1 MTDAV
6 ETIDNKVDELRSQIE
21 LVLQQSEIL
30 AKAMIAVGEKLDSK
44 TNALE
49 QRVDLGFADTQA
61 MIKFSHA
68 ELDRRVRFMEQ
79 TLTVLEEKFANL
91 NRRVDRL
98 EETER
103 TEN

>member
-1 MTDAV
+1 MSDA
-6 ETIDNKVDELRSQIE
+6 ELKQLLEANAERIE
-21 LVLQQSEIL
+21 KRFDAI
-30 AKAMIAVGEKLDSK
+30 
-44 TNALE
+44 E